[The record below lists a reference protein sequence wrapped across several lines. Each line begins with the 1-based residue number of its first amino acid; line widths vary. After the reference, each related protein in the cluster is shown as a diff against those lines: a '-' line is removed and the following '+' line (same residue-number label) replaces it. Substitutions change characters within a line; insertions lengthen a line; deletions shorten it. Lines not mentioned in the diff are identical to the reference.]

1 MGVIDFGR
9 MTKRLAYRLIMLLL
23 CMAGWQTSVA
33 QTENHSCQSIA
44 KSTLDDVRDNTP
56 QWQDIGMCDVLAI
69 TGGSTLTPPTT
80 VRVVHDSPAGTVPT
94 AQAAQSRHCS
104 IQRLL
109 SCSRR
114 RTVSGYIYL
123 IRCLRL

>member
-1 MGVIDFGR
+1 MDVNEFGR
-9 MTKRLAYRLIMLLL
+9 MTKRLAYRLILLLL

-33 QTENHSCQSIA
+33 QTENHSCQNNA
-44 KSTLDDVRDNTP
+44 NATLDGTRDNTP

-80 VRVVHDSPAGTVPT
+80 VRVVHDSPAGIAPASHT
-94 AQAAQSRHCS
+94 AAARHYNV
-104 IQRLL
+104 QRL
-109 SCSRR
+109 SAYSHR